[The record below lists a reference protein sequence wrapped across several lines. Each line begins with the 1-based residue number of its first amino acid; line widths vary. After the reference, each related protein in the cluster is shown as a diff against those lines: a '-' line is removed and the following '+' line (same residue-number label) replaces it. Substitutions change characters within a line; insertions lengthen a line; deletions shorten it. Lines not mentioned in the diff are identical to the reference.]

1 MNITFQ
7 PEEKTHEILPTQTVL
22 ECAHQAG
29 VEIIATCGGKGRCN
43 SCRIQ
48 LIDGEFTPPT
58 DEDFR
63 VLGEKRLQQGYR
75 LACKTKALSDGVV
88 RVIPPISEQLHRILS
103 HTERE
108 ELPLK
113 PDVSKRFLILPQRAE
128 EHQSSDFEDMREHLA
143 AADIDLAALRH
154 LPCILFEHR
163 REITAVCW
171 KNTVIGVEPGYTC
184 EQMYGLAFDVG
195 TTTVVGYLLNLHTGQ
210 EIAVASALNAQTVYG
225 GDLMSRITF
234 AQQDRA
240 NLQKLHER
248 ILRTLNAIVQE
259 VCEKAGI
266 DAQQIYETTIVGNTC
281 MHHLLLHI
289 SPVHLGRAPYLAAI
303 RSQMVL
309 TAKEFGL
316 HIFPQARIVML
327 PLIAGFVGADTVGVV
342 LATALHTNDQITLAI
357 DIGTN
362 GEIVLGS
369 KERLLACSAA
379 AGTAFEGAQI
389 THGMRGA
396 AGAIDRVA
404 IADDVQCH
412 VLGERPAQ
420 GICGSG
426 LVDAIAQM
434 LDASLINQSGR
445 LISPEDAER
454 KGVPPA
460 LRARLRLDADGKRSF
475 MLLDAHQ
482 TESGEPIVI
491 TQQDIR
497 ELQLAKGAIATGI
510 AMLMQ
515 RMGIEQDDI
524 AEILLA
530 GAFGNYIDIESAAR
544 IGLIPDLPHERI
556 RSVGNAAGLGAQ
568 LALLSSEAKDEA
580 DVIARRTEHIA
591 MTNDAR
597 FQMMFAEQMRF
608 PG

>member
-7 PEEKTHEILPTQTVL
+7 PEEKTIEILPTQTLL
-22 ECAHQAG
+22 ECAHQGG
-29 VEIIATCGGKGRCN
+29 VEIVATCGGKGRCN

-48 LIDGEFTPPT
+48 LLDGEFTPPT

-63 VLGEKRLQQGYR
+63 VLGEKRLRQGYR
-75 LACKTKALSDGVV
+75 LACKTKVLSDGVV

-103 HTERE
+103 QTEHE
-108 ELPLK
+108 ERPLK
-113 PDVSKRFLILPQRAE
+113 PDVSKRFLILPQRTE
-128 EHQSSDFEDMREHLA
+128 EHQSSDFEDVHEQIGVTEI
-143 AADIDLAALRH
+143 DIAALRH
-154 LPCILFEHR
+154 LPSVLFESR
-163 REITAVCW
+163 REMTVVCW

-184 EQMYGLAFDVG
+184 ERMYGLAFDVG
-195 TTTVVGYLLNLHTGQ
+195 TTTVVGYLLDLHTGQ

-240 NLQKLHER
+240 HLQKLHER
-248 ILRTLNAIVQE
+248 ILKTLNEIVQK
-259 VCEKAGI
+259 VCEQAGI
-266 DAQQIYETTIVGNTC
+266 DAQQIYEATIVGNTC

-289 SPVHLGRAPYLAAI
+289 SPVHLGTAPYLAAV
-303 RSQMVL
+303 REQLVL
-309 TAKEFGL
+309 SAKEFGL

-327 PLIAGFVGADTVGVV
+327 PLIAGFVGADTVGVI

-369 KERLLACSAA
+369 KECLLACSAA

-404 IADDVQCH
+404 IDDDVHCH
-412 VLGERPAQ
+412 VLGEHSAQ

-434 LDASLINQSGR
+434 LDADVINCNGR
-445 LISPEDAER
+445 LITPEDAEK
-454 KGVPPA
+454 KGVPIA
-460 LRARLRLDADGKRSF
+460 LRRRLRVDSDGKRSF
-475 MLLDAHQ
+475 VLMDAHQ
-482 TESGEPIVI
+482 TESGEPLVI

-510 AMLMQ
+510 VMLMQ
-515 RMGIEQDDI
+515 RLGIAEDDI

-530 GAFGNYIDIESAAR
+530 GAFGNYIDIDSATR
-544 IGLIPDLPHERI
+544 IGLIPDVPRERI

-580 DVIARRTEHIA
+580 TVIARRTEHLA
-591 MTNDAR
+591 LTNDAR
-597 FQMMFAEQMRF
+597 FQALFAEQMRF

>member
-7 PEEKTHEILPTQTVL
+7 PEEKTIEIQPTQTVL
-22 ECAHQAG
+22 ECAHQGG
-29 VEIIATCGGKGRCN
+29 VEIVATCGGKGRCN

-48 LIDGEFTPPT
+48 LIRGEFTPPT

-63 VLGEKRLQQGYR
+63 VLGEKRLRQRYR
-75 LACKTKALSDGVV
+75 LACKTRALTDGVV

-108 ELPLK
+108 EVVLA
-113 PDVSKRFLILPQRAE
+113 PDVSKQFLILPQRIE
-128 EHQSSDFEDMREHLA
+128 EHQSSDFEDVREHLA

-154 LPCILFEHR
+154 LPSVLFEHR
-163 REITAVCW
+163 REMTVVCW
-171 KNTVIGVEPGYTC
+171 KNTVIGIEPGYTC

-240 NLQKLHER
+240 SLQKLHEH
-248 ILRTLNAIVQE
+248 ILKTLNTIIEE
-259 VCEKAGI
+259 VCEQAGI
-266 DAQQIYETTIVGNTC
+266 DAQQIYEVTIVGNTV

-289 SPVHLGRAPYLAAI
+289 SPVHLGRAPYLPAI
-303 RSQMVL
+303 RDQIVL

-316 HIFPQARIVML
+316 HIFPQARVVML

-342 LATALHTNDQITLAI
+342 LATALHANDHITLAI

-369 KERLLACSAA
+369 KESLLACSAA

-404 IADDVQCH
+404 IDGDVQCH
-412 VLGERPAQ
+412 VLGECPAQ

-434 LDASLINQSGR
+434 LDAGLINSSGR
-445 LISPEDAER
+445 LLTPEDAEK
-454 KGVPPA
+454 KGVPFA
-460 LRARLRLDADGKRSF
+460 LRTRLRVGDGKRSF
-475 MLLDAHQ
+475 VLMDAHQ

-491 TQQDIR
+491 TQQDVR

-530 GAFGNYIDIESAAR
+530 GAFGNYIDIDSATR
-544 IGLIPDLPHERI
+544 IGLIPDVPRERI

-568 LALLSSEAKDEA
+568 LALLSRAAKDEA
-580 DVIARRTEHIA
+580 DVIARRTEHLA
-591 MTNDAR
+591 LTNDTR
-597 FQMMFAEQMRF
+597 FQTMFAEQMRF